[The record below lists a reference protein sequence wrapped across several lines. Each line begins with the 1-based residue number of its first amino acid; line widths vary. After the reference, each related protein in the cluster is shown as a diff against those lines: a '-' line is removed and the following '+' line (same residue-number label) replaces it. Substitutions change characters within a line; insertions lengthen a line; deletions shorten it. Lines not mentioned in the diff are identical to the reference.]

1 MNLDSVLFTK
11 EVCPDSSGPEWRS
24 LLSEYF
30 GQSVYRDW
38 FAQLK
43 TKSFRNGILVL
54 CAPSLFVKDWI
65 EKHYLD
71 LILPLLKRKFPQCC
85 QISLIVEETVFD
97 SVEHQEQEESFSS
110 HQEYSQGSSSLR
122 ESQGGLQEFSLSGYA
137 LDPKLIFDNFIVGK
151 PNEFAHAAAR
161 RVAECDEA
169 IYNPL
174 FLYGPVGHG
183 KTHLM
188 HSIAHHIL
196 ERSQYKKRVLY
207 LSAEKFMYDFVRSL
221 RYKNVMAFK
230 EHFRSVHVLI
240 IDDVQF
246 ISGKDSTQEEFFHT
260 FNALVDQKRQIIIS
274 ADKSPTDLD
283 LKERMKS
290 RLSWGLVADIHP
302 TTYELRLGILQSK
315 AASLGISIDQKI
327 LDFLA
332 SKISSNVRELEG
344 ALLRVS
350 AHGSL
355 VGKTLTLPLIQE
367 ILKDVLRPY
376 ETELTVE
383 FIQKKVA
390 EFYNLKVSDLNSAK
404 RLRNIVRPRQVAM
417 YLSKQLTTAS
427 LPYIGKNFGGRDH
440 TTVIHGISTIENL
453 LQKDKTL
460 QEDVTLLRKALER

>member
-43 TKSFRNGILVL
+43 TKSFKNGVLSL

-71 LILPLLKRKFPQCC
+71 LVLSLLKRKFSQCVH
-85 QISLIVEETVFD
+85 ILLIVEDEV
-97 SVEHQEQEESFSS
+97 SYGLEQQDQDEPLSL
-110 HQEYSQGSSSLR
+110 HQEYAAGTLR
-122 ESQGGLQEFSLSGYA
+122 ESQSTSQEFSLSGYA
-137 LDPKLIFDNFIVGK
+137 LDPKLTFDNFIVGK

-161 RVAECDEA
+161 RVAECDDA

-290 RLSWGLVADIHP
+290 RLSWGLVADLHP

-315 AASLGISIDQKI
+315 AASLGISVDQKI

-355 VGKTLTLPLIQE
+355 VGKTLTLTLVQE

-404 RLRNIVRPRQVAM
+404 RLRNIVRPRQLAM
-417 YLSKQLTTAS
+417 YLAKQLTTAS
-427 LPYIGKNFGGRDH
+427 LPYIGKCFGGRDH

-453 LQKDKTL
+453 LQKDKVL
-460 QEDVTLLRKALER
+460 QEDAALLRKTFER

>member
-1 MNLDSVLFTK
+1 MSLDSCLF
-11 EVCPDSSGPEWRS
+11 PESVRSDPPSVQWRE
-24 LLSEYF
+24 LLAAYF

-38 FAQLK
+38 FAQLE
-43 TKSFRNGILVL
+43 TRSFKDGVL
-54 CAPSLFVKDWI
+54 TLSVPSLFVKDWI
-65 EKHYLD
+65 EKHYIE
-71 LILPLLKRKFPQCC
+71 LILPLLRRKYPDCFQLLLTVNA
-85 QISLIVEETVFD
+85 SKEEEV
-97 SVEHQEQEESFSS
+97 SVATAVNDPEAHLHRDLEEHGSQDFSI
-110 HQEYSQGSSSLR
+110 
-122 ESQGGLQEFSLSGYA
+122 SGYA
-137 LDPKLIFDNFIVGK
+137 LDPKLTFENFVVGK
-151 PNEFAHAAAR
+151 PNEFAYAAAR

-196 ERSQYKKRVLY
+196 ARSQYKKRVLY
-207 LSAEKFMYDFVRSL
+207 VSAEKFMYDFVRSL

-283 LKERMKS
+283 LKDRMKS
-290 RLSWGLVADIHP
+290 RLSWGLVADLHP
-302 TTYELRLGILQSK
+302 TTYELRLGILQTK
-315 AASLGISIDQKI
+315 AASLNIRMDPKI

-332 SKISSNVRELEG
+332 TKIISNVRELEG
-344 ALLRVS
+344 ALVRVA

-355 VGKTLTLPLIQE
+355 VGKTLTLGLVQE

-376 ETELTVE
+376 EAEVTVE
-383 FIQKKVA
+383 IIQKKVA
-390 EFYNLKVSDLNSAK
+390 DFYGIKLIDLNSAK
-404 RLRNIVRPRQVAM
+404 RLRNLVRARQIAM
-417 YLSKQLTTAS
+417 FLSKNMTTAS
-427 LPYIGKNFGGRDH
+427 LPYIGKCFGGRDH
-440 TTVIHGISTIENL
+440 TTVMHGISTMENL
-453 LQKDKTL
+453 LQKDKAL
-460 QEDVTLLRKALER
+460 QEDLELLRKTLER

>member
-11 EVCPDSSGPEWRS
+11 DVCSDSSDPEWRA

-38 FAQLK
+38 FAQLEK
-43 TKSFRNGILVL
+43 KSFQDGVLILR
-54 CAPSLFVKDWI
+54 APSLFVKDWI
-65 EKHYLD
+65 EKHYID
-71 LILPLLKRKFPQCC
+71 LILSLLKRKHSQCHR
-85 QISLIVEETVFD
+85 VVVVAEETSSFGA
-97 SVEHQEQEESFSS
+97 EHQDSEESFIRHS
-110 HQEYSQGSSSLR
+110 EYTLENSQNS
-122 ESQGGLQEFSLSGYA
+122 QEFSLSGYA
-137 LDPKLIFDNFIVGK
+137 LDPKLTFENFVVGK

-161 RVAECDEA
+161 RVAECDDA

-196 ERSQYKKRVLY
+196 ERSRYKKRVLY

-290 RLSWGLVADIHP
+290 RLSWGLVADLHP

-315 AASLGISIDQKI
+315 AASLNINIDPKI

-332 SKISSNVRELEG
+332 NKISSNVRELEG
-344 ALLRVS
+344 ALVRVS

-355 VGKTLTLPLIQE
+355 VGKNLTLLLVQE

-383 FIQKKVA
+383 FIQKKVS
-390 EFYNLKVSDLNSAK
+390 EFYNLKVSDLNSSK

-417 YLSKQLTTAS
+417 FLSKQFTTAS
-427 LPYIGKNFGGRDH
+427 LPYIGKCFGGRDH
-440 TTVIHGISTIENL
+440 TTVIHSITTIENL
-453 LQKDKTL
+453 LQKDKNL
-460 QEDVTLLRKALER
+460 QEDVTLLRKSLER

>member
-1 MNLDSVLFTK
+1 MSLDSFLFP
-11 EVCPDSSGPEWRS
+11 ESICSDSSVPPWRE
-24 LLSEYF
+24 LLAAYF

-38 FAQLK
+38 FAQLEA
-43 TKSFRNGILVL
+43 KSFEKGILVL
-54 CAPSLFVKDWI
+54 RAPSLFVKDWI
-65 EKHYLD
+65 EKHYLE
-71 LILPLLKRKFPQCC
+71 LILPLLKRKSPDCYQV
-85 QISLIVEETVFD
+85 LLAVEEVQVQQ
-97 SVEHQEQEESFSS
+97 S
-110 HQEYSQGSSSLR
+110 GSSTMCSAEPEEHFSR
-122 ESQGGLQEFSLSGYA
+122 ESDENQGFQDFSLSGYA
-137 LDPKLIFDNFIVGK
+137 LDPKLTFANFVVGK
-151 PNEFAHAAAR
+151 PNEFAYAAAR

-196 ERSQYKKRVLY
+196 ARSQYKKRVLY
-207 LSAEKFMYDFVRSL
+207 VSAEKFMYDFVRSL

-283 LKERMKS
+283 LKDRMKS
-290 RLSWGLVADIHP
+290 RLSWGLVADLHP
-302 TTYELRLGILQSK
+302 TTYELRLGILQTK
-315 AASLGISIDQKI
+315 AAFLNIDIGSEI

-332 SKISSNVRELEG
+332 TKIASNVRELEG
-344 ALLRVS
+344 ALVRVA

-355 VGKTLTLPLIQE
+355 IGKTLTLHLVQE
-367 ILKDVLRPY
+367 ILKDILRPY
-376 ETELTVE
+376 ETHLSVE
-383 FIQKKVA
+383 IIQKKVS
-390 EFYNLKVSDLNSAK
+390 EFYGLKIADLNSPK
-404 RLRNIVRPRQVAM
+404 RLRTIVRPRQVAM
-417 YLSKQLTTAS
+417 FLSKQLTAFS
-427 LPYIGKNFGGRDH
+427 LPHIGKCFGGRDH
-440 TTVIHGISTIENL
+440 TTVIHGITTIENL

-460 QEDVTLLRKALER
+460 QEEITLLRKTLER